1 MPSIELS
8 KLQAVTAPRALSDT
22 DQTIAKAAPGKSG
35 VGGGGP
41 APSGVSL
48 EVNGAIN
55 SGIDAASAPVD
66 TERVTQIK
74 NALRDGTYPLIPVE
88 IADAMIAAQ
97 VSFGMEK

>member
-22 DQTIAKAAPGKSG
+22 DQTLAKPAPGKSG

-55 SGIDAASAPVD
+55 SGIDAAAAPVD
-66 TERVTQIK
+66 TDRVTQIK